1 MDIALLRSS
10 FALIVDRDPEL
21 VAHFYEILF
30 TRYPQ
35 VRPLFG
41 RNSAAAQQRMLTQA
55 LVAVLDRLEDPAWF
69 TTTLEALGEK
79 HVTYG
84 VTDEMYD
91 WVGECLL
98 TAMQSAAGDAWTLAM
113 LDSWSAA
120 YGAIAQTM
128 QAGARKAQRP
138 SLSVQPTP

>member
-1 MDIALLRSS
+1 MPKHGRQATSP
-10 FALIVDRDPEL
+10 DPEL

-35 VRPLFG
+35 VRPLFS
-41 RNSAAAQQRMLTQA
+41 RNSAAVQQRMLTQA

-79 HVTYG
+79 HAGYG

-98 TAMQSAAGDAWTLAM
+98 AAMQSAAGDAWTLAM

-138 SLSVQPTP
+138 SLTAQPAP

>member
-41 RNSAAAQQRMLTQA
+41 RNSASAQQRMLTQA

-128 QAGARKAQRP
+128 QTGARKAQRP